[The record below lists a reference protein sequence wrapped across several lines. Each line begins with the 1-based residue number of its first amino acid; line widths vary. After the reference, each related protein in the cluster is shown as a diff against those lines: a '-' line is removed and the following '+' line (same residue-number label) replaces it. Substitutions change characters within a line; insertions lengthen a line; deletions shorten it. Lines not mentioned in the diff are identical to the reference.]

1 MSTPTRS
8 VVGKTE
14 DEVSPLNTFSGID
27 LVSNDIIRTAFET
40 KSNKKKTIA
49 DMLFL
54 PVIEQQNAS
63 K

>member
-8 VVGKTE
+8 VAGKTE

-27 LVSNDIIRTAFET
+27 LVSNDIIRTAFEV
-40 KSNKKKTIA
+40 KNNKRTIA
-49 DMLFL
+49 DIMPFL
-54 PVIEQQNAS
+54 PVSEKQNAS

>member
-27 LVSNDIIRTAFET
+27 LVSNDVTRTAFET
-40 KSNKKKTIA
+40 ESKKKETIA
-49 DMLFL
+49 DMLFP
-54 PVIEQQNAS
+54 PVSGQNAS